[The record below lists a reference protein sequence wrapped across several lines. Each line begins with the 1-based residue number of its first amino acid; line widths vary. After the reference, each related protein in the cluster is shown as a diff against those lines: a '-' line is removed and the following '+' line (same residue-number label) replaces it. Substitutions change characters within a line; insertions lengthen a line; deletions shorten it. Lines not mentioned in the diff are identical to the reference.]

1 MKLAIPKARRETIL
15 KQMHDD
21 ATVGHMGIAARI
33 FWWAKLHYDVRR
45 YVESCE
51 RCAKMKPRSNIS
63 PVPLQPLQTV
73 HKFERCQWDHVGPI
87 KCEDKKDAH
96 ILVMTECPTSYTIT
110 AVVADT
116 SAETSARTFFDKLVC
131 TFGCPAVIQGD
142 NNAVLWRNFSRSW
155 K

>member
-1 MKLAIPKARRETIL
+1 
-15 KQMHDD
+15 
-21 ATVGHMGIAARI
+21 
-33 FWWAKLHYDVRR
+33 
-45 YVESCE
+45 
-51 RCAKMKPRSNIS
+51 MKPRSNIS

-73 HKFERCQWDHVGPI
+73 HMFERCQWDHVGPI

-116 SAETSARTFFDKLVC
+116 SAETTARTSFDKLVC

-142 NNAVLWRNFSRSW
+142 NNAAFMKEFFKILEIKQISSSAYSSRTQVIVERRIM
-155 K
+155 